1 MSEKKEESNLTKNLL
16 MIEVSN
22 EKNWLSSRD
31 VVP

>member
-16 MIEVSN
+16 MIGVSN